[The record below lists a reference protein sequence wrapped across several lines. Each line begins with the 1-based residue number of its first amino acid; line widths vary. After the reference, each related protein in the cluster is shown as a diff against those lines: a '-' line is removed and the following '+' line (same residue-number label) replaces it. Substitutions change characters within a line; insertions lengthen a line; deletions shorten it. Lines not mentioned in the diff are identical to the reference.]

1 MLLLGKHQF
10 IVSSI
15 DGPGIGDP
23 RSPNKSSSSAM
34 SNSLQGQGQGE
45 GQGENEYL
53 NSKNKNRPSS
63 SGRRNNASMVRF
75 FLSNFSFF
83 DLKL

>member
-1 MLLLGKHQF
+1 MMLLLGKHQF

-45 GQGENEYL
+45 YEYL
-53 NSKNKNRPSS
+53 NSNSKNKNRPSS

-75 FLSNFSFF
+75 FLQF
-83 DLKL
+83 DFRFTF

>member
-1 MLLLGKHQF
+1 MMLLLGKHQF

-34 SNSLQGQGQGE
+34 SNSLQGLGE

-63 SGRRNNASMVRF
+63 SVRRNNVSMVRF
-75 FLSNFSFF
+75 YLFFSI
-83 DLKL
+83 

>member
-34 SNSLQGQGQGE
+34 SNSLQGLGE
-45 GQGENEYL
+45 GQGEYEYL
-53 NSKNKNRPSS
+53 NSNSNSKNKNRPPS

-75 FLSNFSFF
+75 FLQF
-83 DLKL
+83 DFRFTF

>member
-1 MLLLGKHQF
+1 MMLLLGKHQF

-45 GQGENEYL
+45 YEYL

-63 SGRRNNASMVRF
+63 SGRRNNVSMVRF
-75 FLSNFSFF
+75 FLYNFSFF